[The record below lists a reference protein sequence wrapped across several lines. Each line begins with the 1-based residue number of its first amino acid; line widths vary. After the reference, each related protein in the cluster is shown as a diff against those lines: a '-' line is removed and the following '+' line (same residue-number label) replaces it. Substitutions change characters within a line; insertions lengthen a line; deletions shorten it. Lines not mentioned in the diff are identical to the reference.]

1 MGRKRK
7 QSMEVK
13 SDFTDGQEMISVRG
27 ARVHNLR
34 DLNVDI
40 PRDAFVV
47 FTGVSGS
54 GKSSLVFDTVFAEGQ
69 RRYLESLSVYA
80 RQYLDQLQRAD
91 VDIVEG
97 LPPTISIDQRGGS
110 MNPRSTVATVTEIYD
125 YMRVLWARLGVAYCW
140 KCDEPIRQQSPEQ
153 IVDRTMSLGEGRRVL
168 VLAPWVR
175 GRKGR
180 HAEVFEK
187 IRKT

>member
-13 SDFTDGQEMISVRG
+13 SDFTHGQEMISVRG

-110 MNPRSTVATVTEIYD
+110 MNPRSTCLLYT
-125 YMRVLWARLGVAYCW
+125 
-140 KCDEPIRQQSPEQ
+140 SPSPR
-153 IVDRTMSLGEGRRVL
+153 D
-168 VLAPWVR
+168 
-175 GRKGR
+175 
-180 HAEVFEK
+180 
-187 IRKT
+187 